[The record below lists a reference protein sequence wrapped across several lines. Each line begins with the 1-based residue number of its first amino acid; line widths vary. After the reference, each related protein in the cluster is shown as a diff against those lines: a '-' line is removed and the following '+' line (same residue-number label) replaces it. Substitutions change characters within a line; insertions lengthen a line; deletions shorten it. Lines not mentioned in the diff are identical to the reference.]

1 MDEVVKMEL
10 FSKKL
15 LKTLLYL
22 QLQSQ
27 VLTFLKLLQNWVKL
41 LKNLTPP
48 IEELID
54 GHEENVQIFQE
65 TVEDIVVP
73 KTCPGYYFL
82 ETLLELDEFVGELG
96 SSYLRNYEGH
106 EENVETL

>member
-1 MDEVVKMEL
+1 MRKMYK

-15 LKTLLYL
+15 
-22 QLQSQ
+22 
-27 VLTFLKLLQNWVKL
+27 
-41 LKNLTPP
+41 
-48 IEELID
+48 
-54 GHEENVQIFQE
+54 FQ
-65 TVEDIVVP
+65 DIVVP